1 MLLFVHVAISLIGIA
16 TGFVV
21 IWGFLNSK
29 PLNAWTATF
38 LATTV
43 GTSVTGFL
51 FPITKLTPGII
62 FGLISLPLLGV
73 AIYALYAK
81 HLAGIWR
88 PVYIVTAIL
97 AQYLNFFVLIVQ
109 SFLKVG
115 FLHDLAPTQAE
126 PPFAVAQGVALIAFL
141 ALGFLSLRRYRPI
154 LAPAG

>member
-38 LATTV
+38 LVTTV

-62 FGLISLPLLGV
+62 FGLISLPVLGV
-73 AIYALYAK
+73 ALYALYAK
-81 HLAGIWR
+81 HLVGVWR